1 MSKKIFTSA
10 ALICIALF
18 FAGCTKYEP
27 DYTIWREVIITDY
40 EIYEDYVDITV
51 DDAYIAGAY
60 DDVYYQDAWAVDE
73 EADIVYDDKVSGKDT
88 SEPDYQ
94 VYEAVCYSGLY
105 NNDTLHYTIVSS
117 QHTYTLD
124 ANEIDNFE
132 NMCDFIKES
141 HNKILRLTIVND
153 KISTITE
160 TGYIVYGR
168 T

>member
-1 MSKKIFTSA
+1 MSKKIFTAA

-27 DYTIWREVIITDY
+27 DYTIWREIIITDY
-40 EIYEDYVDITV
+40 EIYEDAIDITV
-51 DDAYIAGAY
+51 DDAYITATY
-60 DDVYYQDAWAVDE
+60 DDAYRE
-73 EADIVYDDKVSGKDT
+73 EAGIVYNDEVSGEDA

-105 NNDTLHYTIVSS
+105 NNDMLNYIIVCS

-132 NMCDFIKES
+132 NMCDFIKKS
-141 HNKILRLTIVND
+141 NNKILRLTIVND

-160 TGYIVYGR
+160 TGYTVYIR